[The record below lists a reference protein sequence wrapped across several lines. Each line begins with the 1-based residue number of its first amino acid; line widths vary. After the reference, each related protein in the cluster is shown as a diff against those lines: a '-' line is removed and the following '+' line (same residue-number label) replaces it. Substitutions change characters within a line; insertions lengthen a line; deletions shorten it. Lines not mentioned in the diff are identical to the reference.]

1 MKIDVKIDTR
11 GLEARTL
18 KEAKTLA
25 FDTAEALNNTAK
37 AGQKALQGE
46 IAKVM
51 VLRKG
56 TDPKTSFL
64 LRQVKIAFASA
75 KKGLAYAEV
84 YIAKRDRLLL
94 GAFDTIGFRRGG
106 FVGDN
111 VAVPHTDVARAGGTI
126 KGTIK
131 PELMFRQMKLKG
143 TGRYH
148 DGMEIREGAGGLFQ
162 TKTKAFPDGAVFR
175 RTGPGEDDIEVV
187 WAFKKPMRLKRLI
200 HAADQIGRAMR
211 DKFAVEWTIVR
222 ARRRK

>member
-11 GLEARTL
+11 GLEALAL
-18 KEAKTLA
+18 KEARRLA

-37 AGQKALQGE
+37 AGQASLQKE
-46 IAKVM
+46 IAEVM
-51 VLRKG
+51 TLRKG
-56 TDPKTSFL
+56 TDPKSSFL

-111 VAVPHTDVARAGGTI
+111 VAVPHTEVARQGGQI

-131 PELMFRQMKLKG
+131 PELTFRQMKLKG

-148 DGMEIREGAGGLFQ
+148 DGMEIREGAAGLFQ
-162 TKTKAFPDGAVFR
+162 TKTDAFPDGAVFR
-175 RTGPGEDDIEVV
+175 RTGPGKDDIEVV

-200 HAADQIGRAMR
+200 HAADRIGKAMR
-211 DKFAVEWTIVR
+211 DKFAIEWTIAR
-222 ARRRK
+222 AKRPK